1 MAMGVPYSS
10 LPVNENSELLVDF
23 HRTFT
28 EQQWQNEQLRK
39 VRRDA
44 ERRAMAGDPPAPM
57 VGYGHLQA
65 GPMNNPDALS
75 DLLV

>member
-1 MAMGVPYSS
+1 MAMGVPYFS

-39 VRRDA
+39 VQREA
-44 ERRAMAGDPPAPM
+44 ERRAMAVDQPAPM

-65 GPMNNPDALS
+65 GLMNNPDALS